1 MIKLV
6 TVNELPRKR
15 MYNSL
20 LPIIEQFVNGDAK
33 IVKIEYAPNDYKSP
47 NICQTT
53 FYQSIKRSGYKNISV
68 KIRNGEVYL
77 VKTE

>member
-1 MIKLV
+1 MIKLI
-6 TVNELPRKR
+6 TVDELPRRR

-20 LPIIEQFVNGDAK
+20 LPIIEKFVNDDAK
-33 IVKIEYAPNDYKSP
+33 IVKIEYAPSDYKSP
-47 NICQTT
+47 KICQGT

>member
-6 TVNELPRKR
+6 TVNKLPRTR
-15 MYNSL
+15 MNNSL

-33 IVKIEYAPNDYKSP
+33 IVKIEYAPSDYKSP
-47 NICQTT
+47 KICQGT

-68 KIRNGEVYL
+68 KIRNDEVYL

>member
-1 MIKLV
+1 MIKLI
-6 TVNELPRKR
+6 TVDELPSRR

-20 LPIIEQFVNGDAK
+20 LPIIEKFVNDDAK
-33 IVKIEYAPNDYKSP
+33 IVKIEYAPSDYKSP
-47 NICQTT
+47 KICQGT